1 LTRGLVLLVGSAVLY
16 LDTVWVVVVRWCV
29 MILFSFVGVGGG
41 GGGGGDSVVV
51 AAASSSSVVVQ
62 SENWCRFKTFVDNKF
77 LRVFNL
83 KLFALPATSKKKFN
97 SFFPKHNTLSVNY

>member
-1 LTRGLVLLVGSAVLY
+1 

-62 SENWCRFKTFVDNKF
+62 SEN
-77 LRVFNL
+77 
-83 KLFALPATSKKKFN
+83 
-97 SFFPKHNTLSVNY
+97 